1 MRSIVRYAASLNRDL
16 FVPRKEWILVLQ
28 RIISLRSYC
37 AAHGTRGRTY
47 AFPRHDLPEL
57 CQVSPPKQRGRRECR
72 VRDAPAASRAN
83 EKSTRAS
90 TLQVTSVSS
99 GIPRANGFNGFLHAL
114 PGDRAFL
121 PPSLVDRSTTLAPAS
136 GRQNHTTLPSATGAF
151 VLSTTRVHRIPHPT
165 SVTIAIRPSCEA
177 GHRNREVF
185 RGQAASGGGCDRL
198 ARRAICAWRQCMI
211 RSWRIGRSLQLC
223 PDRQG
228 GKTEGMVAR
237 GEPTGISVGYCV
249 GLDPTARGRRAL
261 RAFL

>member
-1 MRSIVRYAASLNRDL
+1 MCREGMD
-16 FVPRKEWILVLQ
+16 PGP
-28 RIISLRSYC
+28 
-37 AAHGTRGRTY
+37 AAHHFRSADTALRPGHAAAPTHSRGTICPSSAKFHPQNKEG
-47 AFPRHDLPEL
+47 AGNAGCAMHPQP
-57 CQVSPPKQRGRRECR
+57 R
-72 VRDAPAASRAN
+72 VRMKKAH
-83 EKSTRAS
+83 E
-90 TLQVTSVSS
+90 QVTTGSPKRS